1 MTGFDIKNQP
11 FLTLSLERLCK
22 HLGNVF
28 FSVLMS
34 SFTIVHQFNTWSL
47 FIEDSRCFIHAQTLV
62 LSSWSNCHSLEKT
75 SPVFQHVLFPTLQT
89 AQRKRL
95 RNYPGYPWCNIH
107 DRSRVLNDYS
117 KLETKLVERLAA
129 KYALLKSP
137 LISTAIL
144 TQQDINEGQI
154 KLLQAFS
161 HLLRGQRSWRP
172 GKRDC
177 HI

>member
-1 MTGFDIKNQP
+1 MYF
-11 FLTLSLERLCK
+11 SACWCHRLPSPSRSAVDTSG
-22 HLGNVF
+22 LQ
-28 FSVLMS
+28 M
-34 SFTIVHQFNTWSL
+34 HQFNTWTL
-47 FIEDSRCFIHAQTLV
+47 FIDDSRCFIHAQTLV

-75 SPVFQHVLFPTLQT
+75 SPVSQHVLFPTLQT

-95 RNYPGYPWCNIH
+95 RKYAGYPWCNIR

-144 TQQDINEGQI
+144 TQQDVNEDHI
-154 KLLQAFS
+154 KPLQGFS
-161 HLLRGQRSWRP
+161 HLLRGQRSWRT
-172 GKRDC
+172 GKRE
-177 HI
+177 